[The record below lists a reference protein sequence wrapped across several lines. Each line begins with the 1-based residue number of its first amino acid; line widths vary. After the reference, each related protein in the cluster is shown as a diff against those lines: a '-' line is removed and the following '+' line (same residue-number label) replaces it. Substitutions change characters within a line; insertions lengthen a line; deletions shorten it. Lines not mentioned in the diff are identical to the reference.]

1 MSEQEN
7 DGWAER
13 LRAEARRWLDENWD
27 PSLDVATWWSRVA
40 EAGWNGKHFPADKG
54 GGGLPSQAAGIVREE
69 FTKYGALAPPG
80 GLGMLMA
87 APTILTHGT
96 PEQIERFVP
105 PILSGQIAWCQ
116 LFSEPGAGSD
126 LAGLT
131 TRAVRDGDKFIINGQ
146 KVWSSRARASDYGM
160 LLART
165 NFDAAQARGNLLVR
179 VLPRPARRRRPP
191 AARDDRA
198 GHCSTRCSSTMPRCP
213 PKTSSA
219 ARVMAGPSRRRR
231 CCSSAS
237 VSARAGLSDA
247 LRTPVPRAAS

>member
-1 MSEQEN
+1 M
-7 DGWAER
+7 
-13 LRAEARRWLDENWD
+13 
-27 PSLDVATWWSRVA
+27 
-40 EAGWNGKHFPADKG
+40 
-54 GGGLPSQAAGIVREE
+54 REE

-105 PILSGQIAWCQ
+105 PILSGRIAWCQ

-146 KVWSSRARASDYGM
+146 KVWSSRRAAVRLRHAARAYRLRRAQARGDLLVR

-165 NFDAAQARGNLLVR
+165 S
-179 VLPRPARRRRPP
+179 PA
-191 AARDDRA
+191 
-198 GHCSTRCSSTMPRCP
+198 ST
-213 PKTSSA
+213 
-219 ARVMAGPSRRRR
+219 
-231 CCSSAS
+231 
-237 VSARAGLSDA
+237 SARCA
-247 LRTPVPRAAS
+247 R